1 MKCTMESNDSI
12 FFGFTNLMK
21 VVLLIVIT
29 LLLSAFFSGMEIA
42 FVSAN
47 KLKLELDKKSNSFTS
62 KIISIFTKQESNF
75 IVSMLIGN
83 NIALVVYGM
92 LMAQILEFNL
102 NEIIP
107 SAFLLI
113 IVQTIIS
120 TFIILVVA
128 EFIPKAIFRINSNSV
143 LKFFSIPL
151 LISFF
156 ILYPFN
162 LLMITLSKWI
172 LKVFKVEIDENQ
184 RLFDRVDLD
193 DYLNMLK
200 SNQDENIEVEM
211 LQNALELPTI
221 KARECMIP
229 RTEIV
234 AVEIKTS
241 ILDLIE
247 LFIASKLSKI
257 LVYKNDIDNIIGY
270 VHSLDLFRKPTTIR
284 SILMPIP
291 IVTETMVATDLLQL
305 FINQHRAVAVVVDEY
320 GGTSGMV
327 TVEDV
332 TEEIVGEIEDEHD
345 KEMLID
351 KKIDNKTF
359 LFSARMEIDAINKKY
374 ELNLPTSEEYETL
387 AGLLLHFN
395 EDIPTI
401 ETEVYIEKFRFIVK
415 EVNDRRIQ
423 LIQIHII

>member
-1 MKCTMESNDSI
+1 ME
-12 FFGFTNLMK
+12 
-21 VVLLIVIT
+21 VVLLISIT

-47 KLKLELDKKSNSFTS
+47 KLKLELDKKSNSFSS
-62 KIISIFTKQESNF
+62 KIISIFTKQESHF

-83 NIALVVYGM
+83 NIALVVYGV

-102 NEIIP
+102 SEIIP

-120 TFIILVVA
+120 TLIILVVA

-143 LKFFSIPL
+143 LNFFSIPL
-151 LISFF
+151 LISFL

-162 LLMITLSKWI
+162 LLMITLSKSI
-172 LKVFKVEIDENQ
+172 LKIFKVEIDENQ

-193 DYLNMLK
+193 DYLSMLN
-200 SNQDENIEVEM
+200 SNEDENIEVEM

-241 ILDLIE
+241 ILE
-247 LFIASKLSKI
+247 LKEKFIASKLSKI
-257 LVYKNDIDNIIGY
+257 LVYKNDIDNVIGY
-270 VHSLDLFRKPTTIR
+270 VHSLDLFRKPKSIK

-345 KEMLID
+345 KDMLID
-351 KKIDNKTF
+351 KKIDDKTF
-359 LFSARMEIDAINKKY
+359 LFSARMEVDAINKKH

-395 EDIPTI
+395 EDIPEI
-401 ETEVYIEKFRFIVK
+401 ETEVDVEKFKFVVK
-415 EVNDRRIQ
+415 QVNDRSIQ

>member
-1 MKCTMESNDSI
+1 MEVI
-12 FFGFTNLMK
+12 
-21 VVLLIVIT
+21 LLIVIT

-107 SAFLLI
+107 SSFLLI

-143 LKFFSIPL
+143 LKFFSTPL

-172 LKVFKVEIDENQ
+172 LKIFKVEIDENQ

-193 DYLNMLK
+193 DYLKMLK

-270 VHSLDLFRKPTTIR
+270 VHSLDLFRKPKTIR

-374 ELNLPTSEEYETL
+374 ELDLPTSEEYETL

-395 EDIPTI
+395 EDIPAI
-401 ETEVYIEKFRFIVK
+401 EKEVYIEKFKFTVK
-415 EVNDRRIQ
+415 EVNDRSIQ
-423 LIQIHII
+423 LIQIYII

>member
-1 MKCTMESNDSI
+1 ME
-12 FFGFTNLMK
+12 
-21 VVLLIVIT
+21 VVLLIAIT

-47 KLKLELDKKSNSFTS
+47 KLKLELDKKSNGFTS
-62 KIISIFTKQESNF
+62 KIISIFTKQESHF

-83 NIALVVYGM
+83 NIALVVYGV

-102 NEIIP
+102 SEIIP

-120 TFIILVVA
+120 TLIILVVA

-143 LKFFSIPL
+143 LNFFSIPL
-151 LISFF
+151 LISFL

-172 LKVFKVEIDENQ
+172 LKIFKVEIDENQ

-193 DYLNMLK
+193 DYLSMLN
-200 SNQDENIEVEM
+200 SNEDENIEVEM

-229 RTEIV
+229 RTEII

-241 ILDLIE
+241 ILE
-247 LFIASKLSKI
+247 LKEKFIASKLSKI
-257 LVYKNDIDNIIGY
+257 LVYKNDIDNVIGY
-270 VHSLDLFRKPTTIR
+270 VHSLDLFRKPKTIK

-291 IVTETMVATDLLQL
+291 IVTEPMVATDLLQL

-345 KEMLID
+345 KDMLID
-351 KKIDNKTF
+351 KKIDDKTF
-359 LFSARMEIDAINKKY
+359 LFSARMEVDAINKKH

-395 EDIPTI
+395 EDIPEI
-401 ETEVYIEKFRFIVK
+401 ETEVDVEKFKFVVK
-415 EVNDRRIQ
+415 QVNDRSIQ

>member
-1 MKCTMESNDSI
+1 MEEA
-12 FFGFTNLMK
+12 
-21 VVLLIVIT
+21 LLIAIT

-193 DYLNMLK
+193 DYLSMLN
-200 SNQDENIEVEM
+200 SNEDENIEVEM

-270 VHSLDLFRKPTTIR
+270 VHSLDLFRKPKTIR

-359 LFSARMEIDAINKKY
+359 LFSARMEIDIINKKY

-395 EDIPTI
+395 EDIPVI
-401 ETEVYIEKFRFIVK
+401 ETEVYIEKFKFIVK
-415 EVNDRRIQ
+415 EVNDRSIQ
-423 LIQIHII
+423 LIQIYII

>member
-1 MKCTMESNDSI
+1 ME
-12 FFGFTNLMK
+12 
-21 VVLLIVIT
+21 VVLLIAIT

-47 KLKLELDKKSNSFTS
+47 KLKLELDKKSNGFTS
-62 KIISIFTKQESNF
+62 KIISIFTKQESHF

-83 NIALVVYGM
+83 NIALVVYGV

-102 NEIIP
+102 SEIIP

-120 TFIILVVA
+120 TLIILVVA

-143 LKFFSIPL
+143 LNFFSIPL
-151 LISFF
+151 LISFL

-172 LKVFKVEIDENQ
+172 LKIFKVEIDENQ

-193 DYLNMLK
+193 DYLSMLN
-200 SNQDENIEVEM
+200 SNEDENIEVEM

-229 RTEIV
+229 RTEII
-234 AVEIKTS
+234 ALEIKTS
-241 ILDLIE
+241 ILE
-247 LFIASKLSKI
+247 LKEKFIASKLSKI
-257 LVYKNDIDNIIGY
+257 LIYKNDIDNVIGY
-270 VHSLDLFRKPTTIR
+270 VHSLDLFRKPKTIK

-291 IVTETMVATDLLQL
+291 IVTETMVAADLLQL

-345 KEMLID
+345 KDILID
-351 KKIDNKTF
+351 KKIDDKTF
-359 LFSARMEIDAINKKY
+359 LFSARIQVDAINKKH

-395 EDIPTI
+395 EDIPDI
-401 ETEVYIEKFRFIVK
+401 ETEVDVEKFKFVVK
-415 EVNDRRIQ
+415 QVNDRSIQ